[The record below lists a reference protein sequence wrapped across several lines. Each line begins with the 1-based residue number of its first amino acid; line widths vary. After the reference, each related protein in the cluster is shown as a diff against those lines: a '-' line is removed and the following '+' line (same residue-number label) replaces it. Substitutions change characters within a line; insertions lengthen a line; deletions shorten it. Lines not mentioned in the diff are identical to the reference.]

1 MQECFMVAYYKEFDV
16 IENSSD
22 QSAALQMSCVV
33 CYVNNVITKCSAIVW
48 EDSYGENT
56 F

>member
-1 MQECFMVAYYKEFDV
+1 MQECFMVAYYNEFDV
-16 IENSSD
+16 IKNSSD

-33 CYVNNVITKCSAIVW
+33 CFLENVITLIECKQNR
-48 EDSYGENT
+48 ER